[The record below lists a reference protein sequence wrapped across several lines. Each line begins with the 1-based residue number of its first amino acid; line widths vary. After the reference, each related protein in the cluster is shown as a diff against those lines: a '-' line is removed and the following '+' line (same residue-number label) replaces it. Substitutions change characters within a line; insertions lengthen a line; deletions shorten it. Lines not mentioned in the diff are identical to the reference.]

1 MSFKFLGFLTA
12 ILLSFAV
19 FSKDYPSHVS
29 QTLKKLGDNIYGVF
43 GVYEQVS
50 PENRGFISNA
60 YFVITPEGVL
70 VIDALST
77 YKLGK
82 ELVETIQKTT
92 DKPIRIGIITH
103 YHTDHFYGIKAL
115 KEAGAITVA
124 HEDAYDYL
132 SQPSS
137 EAFLASRQK
146 LLGKHME
153 GTGLE
158 APHVVIRDRMSINL
172 GGYIFEVSHICKGHT
187 KGDLLVWLPKERILF
202 GGDLV
207 FDGRLPFLG
216 SGNSKSW
223 IRCLDE
229 ILKLK
234 PKALF
239 PGHGKPMFSEKRILD
254 RVNWTRKY
262 IVDLRN
268 TIRKLMEEG
277 YDVDYVRKHINK
289 ELIKIDPSYSQVPV
303 FFSVNP
309 VNAYYVYFDIER
321 EILEGE

>member
-1 MSFKFLGFLTA
+1 MSFRVLLLFFLASGY
-12 ILLSFAV
+12 LLASE
-19 FSKDYPSHVS
+19 YPKHVGE
-29 QTLKKLGDNIYGVF
+29 TLKKLGDNIYGVF

-60 YFVITPEGVL
+60 YFVVTSEGVL
-70 VIDALST
+70 VVDVLST

-82 ELVETIQKTT
+82 ELVEAIKKTT
-92 DKPIRIGIITH
+92 DKPIKLAVITH

-124 HEDAYDYL
+124 HEDAYEYL

-137 EAFLASRQK
+137 EAFLKSRQR

-158 APHVVIRDRMSINL
+158 PPHITIDKDMTINL
-172 GGYIFEVSHICKGHT
+172 GGTLFEVSHICKGHT
-187 KGDLLVWLPKERILF
+187 KGDLLVWMPKEGILF

-223 IRCLDE
+223 IRCLDK
-229 ILKLK
+229 ILELK
-234 PKALF
+234 PKILL
-239 PGHGKPMFSEKRILD
+239 PGHGKPMLTQERILD
-254 RVNWTRKY
+254 RVRWTKKY
-262 IVDLRN
+262 ITDLRN
-268 TIRKLMEEG
+268 TIKRLMEEG
-277 YDVDYVRKHINK
+277 YDVDYVRENINE
-289 ELIKIDPSYSQVPV
+289 ELIKVDISYAKVPV
-303 FFSVNP
+303 FHSVNP